1 MNTLQNIRRSC
12 SSVVRRV
19 VLRARGFTL
28 IEVLL
33 GVLILG
39 VGLLGLASVFPLVV
53 KKQRDAQDLVL
64 GISSVKGV
72 DSVLRGHGGLNTK
85 QTDRGW
91 AKLSTALKNVAS
103 KSASRRVQWSDVVDA
118 AANTPER
125 IYGSIPQIG
134 ELRPEPGS
142 IVFWGSGGVS
152 AITPD
157 TVVLRTSDRL
167 IPQGPGASPQYVWD
181 IVPILAGP
189 LPVPAPQFPAIRAA
203 IFVRRIDT
211 GIRVPSGSSLTEVIA
226 SGSATAI
233 AWNSARFPTF
243 DGKTAGGGG
252 YAGFFAVT
260 ASGAFERYGA
270 GKNIYNVVQFSS
282 LGLESAELTAI
293 RQVGQQLVDTDGNI
307 YTVVALPTE
316 KDNVSYDSAKSVV
329 IAPPLSQEAA
339 RSLQVGGGTN
349 GVAIQFLVSPVI
361 PASVEVTLI
370 RP

>member
-1 MNTLQNIRRSC
+1 V
-12 SSVVRRV
+12 SVVR
-19 VLRARGFTL
+19 RARGFTL

-72 DSVLRGHGGLNTK
+72 DSVLRGHAGLNTK

-91 AKLSTALKNVAS
+91 AKFSTALKDVAS
-103 KSASRRVQWSDVVDA
+103 KNAARRVQWSDVVDA
-118 AANTPER
+118 AANKPER

-142 IVFWGSGGVS
+142 IVFWGSGNVS
-152 AITPD
+152 SIAPD
-157 TVVLRTSDRL
+157 TVILRTSDRL

-189 LPVPAPQFPAIRAA
+189 LPIPAPQFPAIRAA

-211 GIRVPSGSSLTEVIA
+211 GIRVPIGSSLTEVIA
-226 SGSATAI
+226 GGATNGVAAI
-233 AWNSARFPTF
+233 AWNSSGFPTF
-243 DGKTAGGGG
+243 DGNTSGGGG

-260 ASGAFERYGA
+260 PNGAFERYGA
-270 GKNIYNVVQFSS
+270 GENIYNVLQFGA
-282 LGLESAELTAI
+282 LGANTGALTAI
-293 RQVGQQLVDTDGNI
+293 RQIGQQLVDTDGNI

-316 KDNVSYDSAKSVV
+316 RDNVSYDSAKSVV
-329 IAPPLSQEAA
+329 IAPPLTVEAA
-339 RSLQVGGGTN
+339 RSLKPGGGTN
-349 GVAIQFLVSPVI
+349 SVAVQFLVSPVI
-361 PASVEVTLI
+361 PASVEVTVI